1 MGVVFLGVELAM
13 SALASVPIEQ
23 RAGLESGMQ
32 ALIDFKGPLPVVF
45 LGLSLNLGLI
55 VLSMG
60 LFVARVVPRWTS
72 VAIAVASLVLV
83 GGLFSNPLGA
93 GGDCSTAG
101 WTRRRQPTSTQAYP
115 VRRSSVARRPHFLS
129 AWCETQSACKYWLY
143 R

>member
-1 MGVVFLGVELAM
+1 MGVVFFGVFFGVEFAM

-60 LFVARVVPRWTS
+60 LFVTRVVPRWTS
-72 VAIAVASLVLV
+72 VVIAVASLVLV

-93 GGDCSTAG
+93 VGLQYC
-101 WTRRRQPTSTQAYP
+101 
-115 VRRSSVARRPHFLS
+115 
-129 AWCETQSACKYWLY
+129 WLD
-143 R
+143 